1 MVGNVLVLTRGV
13 ARWSAIL
20 RLLRDWNFD
29 LDGQT
34 MNCMI
39 DLSNNVYSKA
49 SGAMEVLEGEEG
61 EGCGEKEDEDKD
73 HTQG

>member
-49 SGAMEVLEGEEG
+49 SGAVEILEGEEG
-61 EGCGEKEDEDKD
+61 EGCDEKEEEDED